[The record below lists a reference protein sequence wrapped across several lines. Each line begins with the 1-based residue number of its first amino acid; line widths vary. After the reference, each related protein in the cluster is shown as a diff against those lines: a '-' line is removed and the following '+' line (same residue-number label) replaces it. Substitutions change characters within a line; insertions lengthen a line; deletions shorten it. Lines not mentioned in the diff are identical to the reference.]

1 MHSFVLYET
10 NEDEITKLI
19 SELNPNKSHGIDLI
33 GPFIFKQLAGP
44 LAPILSNIFNKP

>member
-19 SELNPNKSHGIDLI
+19 SELNPNKSCGIDLI
-33 GPFIFKQLAGP
+33 DPFKLGVTIARKV
-44 LAPILSNIFNKP
+44 LSFCHMN